1 MAETPLT
8 LAGRYRL
15 DQIIGRGGMAEVWQ
29 GSDLLLGREVAIKRL
44 RADLATDPTFQA
56 RFQREAHSAAGL
68 NHPNIVAVYDT
79 GSQVDAVSGVAVPYI
94 VMELVHGR
102 TLRDVLA
109 SGTELTPAQALTYTQ
124 GVLDALAYSHRRG
137 IVHRDI
143 KPANVMVTPN
153 DTIKVMD
160 FGIARAVSDT
170 SATMTQTAAVIG
182 TAQYLSPEQA
192 RGETVDARSDVYSTG
207 CLLYELL
214 THRPPFIGDSP
225 VSVAYQHVREM
236 PIPPSQ
242 LNPAIT
248 PPVDAIVMQSLAK
261 NPADRY
267 QSADD
272 MRDDIAR
279 ALVGREVQ
287 ATVPVV
293 TAGTPLVEPE
303 PTLAMGGA
311 APGAAV
317 PGASAAMTSPV
328 PLADDYYDDGYDDEP
343 ERRRGISVAA
353 IILIVL
359 ALIAVGVVVVLLM
372 KLSPKEP
379 PIQEVTVPN
388 VVNADEQSA
397 GNTLRQ
403 SNLTFDPQY
412 VKAGDVPECTLADKG
427 KVVKQNPLPDARVA
441 AMSPVTITVCQGPA
455 TIVIPG
461 DLRGK
466 TQQEA
471 ETELVNKYGWTG
483 TFGPSI
489 PATPDNEPIDLLKD
503 QIVTSNPAAGSSIPA
518 SGTITLT
525 IATGESILPNVVTTP
540 PMTQVEATKALVDKG
555 FAAPP
560 KITWTGKGTAPA
572 DGSGIVKAQNPAAN
586 ERYARTEPVELTV
599 APATIPVPEGLVG
612 QTLDQVKA
620 ALDAAGFTSVKTATA
635 GPVCGANPTPERPDS
650 VAGQVL
656 DVSPPAGTPVQ
667 PGDDITVTVASGQ
680 SVVPPV
686 VGQSTADAGQA
697 LLACGFLN
705 IDPATRE
712 YSTEQPA
719 DHVIAAWPVPGTQL
733 ARTEKIAL
741 RLSKGPE
748 PPPPTQTTPTPHTGG
763 QPEPGNGGNGGNGP
777 G

>member
-153 DTIKVMD
+153 DSIKVMD

-214 THRPPFIGDSP
+214 TRRPPFIGDSP

-261 NPADRY
+261 SPSDRY

-293 TAGTPLVEPE
+293 TAGTPLEPE
-303 PTLAMGGA
+303 PTKVIGGQP
-311 APGAAV
+311 PGAA
-317 PGASAAMTSPV
+317 AAAATTGTSPV

-359 ALIAVGVVVVLLM
+359 AVIAVGVVVVLLM

-379 PIQEVTVPN
+379 VVQEVTVPT
-388 VVNADEQSA
+388 VVNMDEQTA
-397 GNTLRQ
+397 GNTLRL
-403 SNLTFDPQY
+403 SNLAIDPVY
-412 VKAGDVPECTLADKG
+412 ATVGGDVPECTLADKG
-427 KVVKQNPLPDARVA
+427 KVVKQKPLPDTRVA
-441 AMSPVTITVCQGPA
+441 TMSPVTITVCQGPA

-466 TQQEA
+466 TQQQA
-471 ETELVNKYGWTG
+471 ETELRNDYGWTG

-503 QIVTSNPAAGSSIPA
+503 QIVTSNPSAGSTIPS

-525 IATGESILPNVVTTP
+525 IATGESLMPNVVTTP
-540 PMTQVEATKALVDKG
+540 PMTQAEATKALTDKG
-555 FAAPP
+555 FTVPP
-560 KITWTGKGTAPA
+560 KINWTGPGTAPT
-572 DGSGIVKAQNPAAN
+572 DGSGIVQAQSPAAN
-586 ERYARTEPVELTV
+586 ERFSRTEAVTLTV
-599 APATIPVPEGLVG
+599 APPTIPIPGDLVG
-612 QTLDQVKA
+612 RMFDQVQS
-620 ALDAAGFTSVKTATA
+620 ALGLAGFTNVVQVNA
-635 GPVCGANPTPERPDS
+635 GPVCGPNPTPERADS

-656 DVSPPAGTPVQ
+656 DVSPAPGNQALAG
-667 PGDDITVTVASGQ
+667 DKITVTIATGQ
-680 SVVPPV
+680 SIVPNV
-686 VGQSTADAGQA
+686 RGLTVSEATNM
-697 LLACGFLN
+697 LNACGFGT
-705 IDPATRE
+705 ITPTTPE
-712 YSTEQPA
+712 HSTEQPA
-719 DHVIAAWPVPGTQL
+719 DHVIDVWPTVGTSV
-733 ARTEKIAL
+733 ARNEKVTL
-741 RLSKGPE
+741 RISKGPE
-748 PPPPTQTTPTPHTGG
+748 PPPSTPPAQPTPGPGG
-763 QPEPGNGGNGGNGP
+763 QVVP
-777 G
+777 